1 MALEM
6 VPITRK
12 EAKFFVDQHHR
23 HLKSPP
29 NSVFHL
35 AVGCVKRQEV
45 VGVALVGRPINPV
58 HQDNFTLEVNRCA
71 TDGTRNAC
79 SKLYAS
85 AWRVAREMGYRKV
98 ITYNREGESGVSLR
112 AAGYKVVGQV
122 TRANRWHN
130 RPTVDTTPFQPKLRW
145 EISAEILEKHQRHAK
160 EVENTKK

>member
-6 VPITRK
+6 IPITRK
-12 EAKFFVDQHHR
+12 EAKFFVDTHHR

-58 HQDNFTLEVNRCA
+58 HQDGFTLEVNRCA

-79 SKLYAS
+79 SKLYAH
-85 AWRVAREMGYRKV
+85 AWRVAREVGYRKV
-98 ITYNREGESGVSLR
+98 ITYNREGESGASLR
-112 AAGYKVVGQV
+112 AAGYKVVGEV
-122 TRANRWHN
+122 TRPNRWHN
-130 RPTVDTTPFQPKLRW
+130 RPIVDTVPFQPKLRW
-145 EISAEILEKHQRHAK
+145 EIS
-160 EVENTKK
+160 